1 MATSIYCDLRP
12 KFWQPPWVAD
22 FGAKKAYYTCENS
35 IRGSIRRTLRVL
47 SLCSMKGG
55 ETMNNDKFINAK
67 QIAQELDI
75 SDSYGYKI
83 IRQLNAELRRKGYI
97 TLAGRVSRP
106 YFYKRFYDEKK
117 EDKG

>member
-1 MATSIYCDLRP
+1 
-12 KFWQPPWVAD
+12 
-22 FGAKKAYYTCENS
+22 
-35 IRGSIRRTLRVL
+35 
-47 SLCSMKGG
+47 
-55 ETMNNDKFINAK
+55 MNDEKFINAK